1 MDVEKTSQF
10 SEFASTTACAKFTR
24 RRIFI
29 AVRWI
34 AAGLLGFFLFACAF
48 QPVEQED
55 PLSHSEQMLLGTWDF
70 PLVLSKSNR
79 TITFYA
85 DRTCEYEG
93 VKFKY
98 PTRWRIVGSSLLIE
112 HRYQTSIG
120 PLPIPMP
127 AAVTNFEFPSYMAH
141 KESFTRSISFT
152 DDQRTITLGPVN
164 GYAGFD
170 LTHTTDTEDTED

>member
-1 MDVEKTSQF
+1 MDIENTSQF
-10 SEFASTTACAKFTR
+10 SEFASSTACDNLTR

-34 AAGLLGFFLFACAF
+34 AAGLLSFFLFAYAF
-48 QPVEQED
+48 QPVDQAD
-55 PLSHSEQMLLGTWDF
+55 PLSPSEQMLLGTWDF
-70 PLVLSKSNR
+70 PLVLSKGNR
-79 TITFYA
+79 TITFFA

-93 VKFKY
+93 IKFKY

-112 HRYQTSIG
+112 HRYQTTIG

-127 AAVTNFEFPSYMAH
+127 AAVTNFEFPSFMAH
-141 KESFTRSISFT
+141 KESYTRSISFK
-152 DDQRTITLGPVN
+152 DDQRTITLGPVG

-170 LTHTTDTEDTED
+170 LTRSADTVDTED